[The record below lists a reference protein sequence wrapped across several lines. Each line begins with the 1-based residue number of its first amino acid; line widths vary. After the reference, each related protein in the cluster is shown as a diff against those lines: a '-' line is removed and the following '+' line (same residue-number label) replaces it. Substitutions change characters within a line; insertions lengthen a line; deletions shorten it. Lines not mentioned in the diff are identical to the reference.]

1 MPPDPAVVSLVCRCW
16 PGSEVAC
23 ALRRPSHV
31 GAGYPQLWRHRR
43 AAAALRGLAGGATGR
58 RLRGVLNRFD
68 PDLVVCTS
76 GSAVAAARWLRQH
89 RGLTATLVQVDP
101 SLAVDPL
108 ARGLDGRVLADP
120 VASSLVSVI
129 DPTEQPVVPADGP
142 AGGVAGTG
150 RRTASTPRRP
160 GTVLVGGRWPRA
172 VRAALEAELLA
183 MGVDLTDSLGEAE
196 LVVAD
201 GRTPLAVWA
210 AVRGRPVIVYAPRS
224 ARARLEAGLLQ
235 VSGRAET
242 CHSLSLLRSAVT
254 GAMARQPEAFDDEAV
269 RALGTAPPRAPI
281 AGTSRL
287 RQQDALFVHTQST
300 SVTQQLGT
308 VLLLES
314 PAAPPTIEVIR
325 SLIAERIPP
334 VLALQRRLRG
344 SGRWRAP
351 VWAPGPAPD
360 VNRHVQERVVPDED
374 AAWRVVD
381 QFWSTPV
388 NQEGPPWAMLLVHG
402 FDEHRSL
409 FVMKMHHAIG
419 DGLSALGTLD
429 RLLDPAPDPPRHRSF
444 GHGYGIGKL
453 RQAALVARG
462 LVHLAAAGGAPRTRI
477 VGSNDGSRRSFAGAT
492 FPAERLGRAARAL
505 GVRRSELVFTAA
517 AEALSRIDAGTPDRV
532 RVMVPVSMRPL
543 SESRTAG
550 NWTGAMR
557 VDLPT
562 GPMPLSERLT
572 RVREVLGNAVRQGQ
586 PAAAT
591 VAIRLMGVLPTPLY
605 AHAARLSY
613 SSRFFNVVLSYVP
626 GPKAQRSIAGARLA
640 AVFPAMGLAEG
651 VRLAV
656 GITTWSDTTG
666 IGVLSD
672 ASVAADGRALA
683 DAIRDALDE
692 FADSAL

>member
-1 MPPDPAVVSLVCRCW
+1 MPPDPAVVSLVHRCW
-16 PGSEVAC
+16 PGSEVTC
-23 ALRRPSHV
+23 ALRRPSSAA
-31 GAGYPQLWRHRR
+31 AGYPQLWRHHRT
-43 AAAALRGLAGGATGR
+43 AAALRGLVGGATGR

-76 GSAVAAARWLRQH
+76 GSAVAAARWLRRH

-101 SLAVDPL
+101 ALAVDPL
-108 ARGLDGRVLADP
+108 AGGLDGRVLADP

-129 DPTEQPVVPADGP
+129 DPAEEPVVPADAPVAAEARNGAAGPVGAGNGRGP
-142 AGGVAGTG
+142 AG
-150 RRTASTPRRP
+150 TPRRP
-160 GTVLVGGRWPRA
+160 RTVLVGGRWPRA
-172 VRAALEAELLA
+172 VRATLEAEIRA
-183 MGVDLTDSLGEAE
+183 MGGDLTESLGEAG

-210 AVRGRPVIVYAPRS
+210 AMRGLPVIVYSPRS
-224 ARARLEAGLLQ
+224 ARARLEAALLQ

-242 CHSLSLLRSAVT
+242 CHSLPLLRSAVA
-254 GAMARQPEAFDDEAV
+254 GAMARQGTAFDDAAV
-269 RALGTAPPRAPI
+269 RALGAAPPRTAVG
-281 AGTSRL
+281 GTARL
-287 RQQDALFVHTQST
+287 RRQDALFVHTQST
-300 SVTQQLGT
+300 AVTQQLGT
-308 VLLLES
+308 VLVLES
-314 PAAPPTIEVIR
+314 PEAPPTIEAVR

-334 VLALQRRLRG
+334 VLALRRRLRG
-344 SGRWRAP
+344 SGRWRTP
-351 VWAPGPAPD
+351 VWAPGPVPD
-360 VNRHVQERVVPDED
+360 VHTHVQDRVVPDED

-381 QFWSTPV
+381 EFWSTPV
-388 NQEGPPWAMLLVHG
+388 SQEGPPWTMLLVHG

-429 RLLDPAPDPPRHRSF
+429 RLLDPASDPPRHRSF
-444 GHGYGIGKL
+444 GHGYGMGKL

-462 LVHLAAAGGAPRTRI
+462 LAHLAAAGGAPRTRI
-477 VGSNDGSRRSFAGAT
+477 VGPNDGFGRSFAAAV

-562 GPMPLSERLT
+562 GPMALPERLT

-613 SSRFFNVVLSYVP
+613 SSRFFNMVLSYVP

-656 GITTWSDTTG
+656 GVTTWGGTTG

-672 ASVAADGRALA
+672 AGVAADGRA
-683 DAIRDALDE
+683 
-692 FADSAL
+692 